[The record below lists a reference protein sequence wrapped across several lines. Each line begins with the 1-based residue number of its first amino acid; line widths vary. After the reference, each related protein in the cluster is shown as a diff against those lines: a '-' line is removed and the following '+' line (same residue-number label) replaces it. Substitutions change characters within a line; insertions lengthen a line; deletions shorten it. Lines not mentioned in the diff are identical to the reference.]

1 MKKHSVLIL
10 MVCLFI
16 VSISCHREEV
26 TPISE
31 SEEQTTTSGV
41 YGTVTK
47 RVGNWMP
54 TDVGYDPSA
63 QEYPIEC
70 EVAVFDS
77 INIHDLPV
85 YPHPDR
91 IAISDINIHEIARTS
106 TTGGGHYQIKVPAGK
121 YSVAIVDGDTIIM
134 TSLNFSDG
142 AGWMEHVEVVDGEM
156 IKHDVL
162 LDYAAY

>member
-1 MKKHSVLIL
+1 MRKNSVLIL

-26 TPISE
+26 TLTSE
-31 SEEQTTTSGV
+31 PEEETITSGL
-41 YGTVTK
+41 YGTVMK

-54 TDVGYDPSA
+54 GAEDHSA
-63 QEYPIEC
+63 QQYPIEC

-77 INIHDLPV
+77 INTHDLPV

-91 IAISDINIHEIARTS
+91 IAISDINIHEIARTA

-134 TSLNFSDG
+134 RSLNFSDG
-142 AGWMEHVEVVDGEM
+142 AGWMEPVEVFEGEM